1 MMPPLALSMPSRV
14 HNHRVSCGNLYY
26 LWSVCLK
33 GQGQGQGQG
42 KGVDLSWHGI
52 SCYGK
57 KKGALKQLFK
67 LCTAF
72 WLPMLIN
79 SWKIARN
86 YEDDDDD
93 DDFT

>member
-1 MMPPLALSMPSRV
+1 MWICRGTASAVM
-14 HNHRVSCGNLYY
+14 
-26 LWSVCLK
+26 
-33 GQGQGQGQG
+33 
-42 KGVDLSWHGI
+42 
-52 SCYGK
+52 K
-57 KKGALKQLFK
+57 KKRGALKQLFK